1 VKICDERQSRL
12 LLLHLQQ
19 RCIDSNSFVNT
30 TFLDA
35 GVDEFRADDV
45 RRLSSPPPVAVV
57 IFDCVFSIF
66 FLSFPR
72 VFRKIKISYTSV
84 PTIV

>member
-1 VKICDERQSRL
+1 L
-12 LLLHLQQ
+12 LLRLQQ
-19 RCIDSNSFVNT
+19 RCIDNNSFVNK

-57 IFDCVFSIF
+57 IFDRVFSIL
-66 FLSFPR
+66 FLSFPY

-84 PTIV
+84 ATMV